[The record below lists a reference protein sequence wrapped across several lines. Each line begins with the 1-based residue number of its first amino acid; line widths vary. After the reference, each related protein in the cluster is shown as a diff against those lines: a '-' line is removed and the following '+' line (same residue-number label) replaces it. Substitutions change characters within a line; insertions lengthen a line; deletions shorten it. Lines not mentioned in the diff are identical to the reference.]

1 MKNRECSLLVI
12 TITAFLLSKIKERE
26 NIWYISNV
34 SEIIITNINSFIKV
48 KTGKNKEESY
58 DSSFIVKAT
67 FSLSLNISLTYT
79 VTISP
84 TDNTSLGCLI

>member
-1 MKNRECSLLVI
+1 MKNWDFSLLVI
-12 TITAFLLSKIKERE
+12 LPPPFIRRE